1 MGEGGISVYINYKIF
16 EDKWKFS
23 SIYFFFF
30 ALFFLKYLNI
40 NVFIWN
46 ILVFSILLMW
56 NLSSWATFHVTSG
69 TKQVDS
75 VFRSCRDYPKNGCS
89 ENDGFVTCT
98 YSCLG
103 SLCNNISVG
112 TDHVTFCDNFDC
124 SKTTT
129 QNLSILVV
137 IVCAFA
143 SLLGWFLIFCPGFAK
158 FVS

>member
-1 MGEGGISVYINYKIF
+1 MYTYEIY
-16 EDKWKFS
+16 KFS
-23 SIYFFFF
+23 LSYLWKIYKTF
-30 ALFFLKYLNI
+30 
-40 NVFIWN
+40 V
-46 ILVFSILLMW
+46 
-56 NLSSWATFHVTSG
+56 SSWATFHVTSG

-98 YSCLG
+98 YSCMG

-137 IVCAFA
+137 IVCVFA
-143 SLLGWFLIFCPGFAK
+143 SLLGWFPSFCPGVAK
-158 FVS
+158 FVLCKVS